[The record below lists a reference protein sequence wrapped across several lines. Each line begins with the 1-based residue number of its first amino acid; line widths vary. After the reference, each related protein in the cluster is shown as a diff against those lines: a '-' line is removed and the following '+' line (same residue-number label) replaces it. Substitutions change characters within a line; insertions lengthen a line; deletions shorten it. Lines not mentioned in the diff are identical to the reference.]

1 VNTPHLRYKTQ
12 SINVVQGNNL
22 ILMLDSDETNKLRGH
37 IVCVCGGGGGLNV
50 KRRSANSN
58 Q

>member
-1 VNTPHLRYKTQ
+1 MNTARLRCKTQ

-22 ILMLDSDETNKLRGH
+22 ILMLDSYETNKLRGH
-37 IVCVCGGGGGLNV
+37 IVGGGGGLNV